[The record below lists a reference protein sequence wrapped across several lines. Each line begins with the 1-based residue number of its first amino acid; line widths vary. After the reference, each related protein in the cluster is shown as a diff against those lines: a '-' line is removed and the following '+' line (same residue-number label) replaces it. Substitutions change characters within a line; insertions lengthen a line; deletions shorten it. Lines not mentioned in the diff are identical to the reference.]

1 MNLTNW
7 NFFKI
12 IISISIV
19 ILSIYF
25 MREGFFLLNE
35 SKFKVANIKIENKKI
50 EKNLKNKLLDTEKK
64 NKILKEL
71 AQSKIDNVKNNVKL
85 DKNLYEKLIL
95 VKKNDTFTE
104 IIDPFFSDKKLKNS
118 LINSIQNEINLKN
131 LSINQKIYFYFD
143 DKNIVKKI
151 KIPINFDTEVIIDI
165 TSNIF
170 SINKE
175 KNIILKEVKSE
186 KFIIESSLYKDG
198 IKAKIPIKILTDAI
212 RLYSFDIDFQRD
224 IKKNTKFEVSYET
237 LINQQSDKIAYG
249 KILYVKLKIQNN
261 VLEYFQFNTDE
272 GFSDYFNRKG
282 KNVKKSILKTPID
295 GARLSSTYGMRK
307 HPILGYNKMHKGV
320 DFAAP
325 KGTPV
330 FAGGDGVIEYAATNG
345 GYGKYIRIR
354 HNNEYKTA
362 YAHLSNFKKGISKGK
377 RVSQG
382 EIIAYVGS
390 TGNSTGPHLHYE
402 ILYQNK
408 QINPLKMKLPS
419 GKILT
424 GSELERFIKK
434 VNEIYTNHLFTLYE

>member
-25 MREGFFLLNE
+25 MREGFILLNE

-151 KIPINFDTEVIIDI
+151 KIPINFDTFW
-165 TSNIF
+165 SL
-170 SINKE
+170 
-175 KNIILKEVKSE
+175 ILK
-186 KFIIESSLYKDG
+186 
-198 IKAKIPIKILTDAI
+198 
-212 RLYSFDIDFQRD
+212 
-224 IKKNTKFEVSYET
+224 
-237 LINQQSDKIAYG
+237 IN
-249 KILYVKLKIQNN
+249 LKLKT
-261 VLEYFQFNTDE
+261 L
-272 GFSDYFNRKG
+272 
-282 KNVKKSILKTPID
+282 
-295 GARLSSTYGMRK
+295 
-307 HPILGYNKMHKGV
+307 
-320 DFAAP
+320 
-325 KGTPV
+325 
-330 FAGGDGVIEYAATNG
+330 
-345 GYGKYIRIR
+345 
-354 HNNEYKTA
+354 
-362 YAHLSNFKKGISKGK
+362 GK
-377 RVSQG
+377 R
-382 EIIAYVGS
+382 
-390 TGNSTGPHLHYE
+390 
-402 ILYQNK
+402 
-408 QINPLKMKLPS
+408 
-419 GKILT
+419 
-424 GSELERFIKK
+424 
-434 VNEIYTNHLFTLYE
+434 